1 MEKSLTFVELKETEE
16 KIFKL
21 KLLVPVFGILLYL
34 LSAFLKYFTF
44 PWRPIIILS
53 ASLIY
58 LLFILLTHYL
68 IKKVNNVNAMLS
80 YLFIIAVAEA
90 VFATIIIYYTGG
102 IASLFFVLYF
112 FIVLSASAYRH
123 PFYPFL
129 LSFISFALYLVL
141 VLGEF
146 YGKIIPFSYVD
157 NSVSF
162 SFLSER
168 IMDNGFFLLLV
179 SFFSNAIINNFNK
192 ERFTL
197 NYLQEAVLE
206 LTTYIGEREKI
217 FKRIVK
223 IAREVVNGDAASIV
237 EYKNGEWKFLVW
249 DNVPDN
255 VVKNIEDEFKSIIPK
270 NLEEIAEKKTAMLI
284 KDTYKVA
291 YWIRAV
297 PTRSYIGVPIIVN
310 SNVIAVLNVDSN
322 KPNQFSETDVF

>member
-1 MEKSLTFVELKETEE
+1 
-16 KIFKL
+16 
-21 KLLVPVFGILLYL
+21 
-34 LSAFLKYFTF
+34 
-44 PWRPIIILS
+44 
-53 ASLIY
+53 
-58 LLFILLTHYL
+58 
-68 IKKVNNVNAMLS
+68 
-80 YLFIIAVAEA
+80 
-90 VFATIIIYYTGG
+90 
-102 IASLFFVLYF
+102 
-112 FIVLSASAYRH
+112 
-123 PFYPFL
+123 
-129 LSFISFALYLVL
+129 L

-197 NYLQEAVLE
+197 YYLQEAVLE

-310 SNVIAVLNVDSN
+310 SNVIAVLNIDSN